1 MSKAFASQAD
11 MADKKIT
18 FEQLSAHCWAYTAEG
33 DPNSGVIIG
42 EKYILVSDATATPA
56 MARDLIAKIRTVS
69 DKPIKYVLLT
79 HYHAVRV
86 LGASAYFAEGASEII
101 ASQGTYE
108 LIVERG
114 AQDMKSEMERFPRL
128 FRGADSIPGLTWP
141 TLVIGGGDPFKG
153 ELPGKLTV
161 DLGGVKVQI
170 WSPGAGHTRGDT
182 IAWVEEEKVLFSG
195 DLVEY
200 EAGVYTGDAQLEEW
214 PATLEALRALGAEAI
229 VPGRGEAMK
238 GAADVNKALDYTKR
252 WVTTLDPTE
261 HQFVTAVV
269 CLGLFTAARISEQVR
284 SGIGSLPRG
293 QRFAGM
299 ALGLTTP
306 QVYRYV
312 ILPMAFR
319 IIIPP
324 LTSESMNIV
333 KNSSVAFAVSIPELT
348 LFAMQAQEETSRGV
362 EVYLAVTVLYVITA
376 FAINRVMAFLEK
388 RSRVPGMVASTGSGG
403 H

>member
-1 MSKAFASQAD
+1 MTKAFASQAD
-11 MADKKIT
+11 LDDKKIT

-42 EKYILVSDATATPA
+42 DNYILVSDATATPA

-182 IAWVEEEKVLFSG
+182 IAWVAEEKVLFSG

-200 EAGVYTGDAQLEEW
+200 EAGVYTGDAQLQEW
-214 PATLEALRALGAEAI
+214 PATLDQLKGLLRLRRQFGDRH
-229 VPGRGEAMK
+229 VTNVGR
-238 GAADVNKALDYTKR
+238 L
-252 WVTTLDPTE
+252 
-261 HQFVTAVV
+261 
-269 CLGLFTAARISEQVR
+269 ARIAR
-284 SGIGSLPRG
+284 D
-293 QRFAGM
+293 
-299 ALGLTTP
+299 
-306 QVYRYV
+306 
-312 ILPMAFR
+312 
-319 IIIPP
+319 
-324 LTSESMNIV
+324 
-333 KNSSVAFAVSIPELT
+333 
-348 LFAMQAQEETSRGV
+348 
-362 EVYLAVTVLYVITA
+362 
-376 FAINRVMAFLEK
+376 
-388 RSRVPGMVASTGSGG
+388 TGRQGCCDR
-403 H
+403 